1 MYLAGKS
8 RRKERKYKKQKEG
21 EHMAK
26 LNISLG
32 KFVNKEELTL
42 KIDEEIKTVYMKGN
56 KNIDI
61 DYGDHEIS
69 VYENFLLKSRMER
82 INVAEKETEIRIDFN
97 YLLFGIISVLHF
109 ILVGTIVMKLF
120 TSIIFLMVLAVLA
133 IEFLLIV
140 KMGVYKIHIN

>member
-1 MYLAGKS
+1 
-8 RRKERKYKKQKEG
+8 
-21 EHMAK
+21 MAK

-32 KFVNKEELTL
+32 KFVNKEEIAL

-61 DYGDHEIS
+61 DYGNHEIS
-69 VYENFLLKSRMER
+69 VYENFLLKSRTER
-82 INVAEKETEIRIDFN
+82 INITEKETEIRIDFN

-109 ILVGTIVMKLF
+109 ILVGTIVVKLL

>member
-1 MYLAGKS
+1 
-8 RRKERKYKKQKEG
+8 
-21 EHMAK
+21 MAE
-26 LNISLG
+26 LNIKLG
-32 KFVNKEELTL
+32 KFVNKEEIAL
-42 KIDEEIKTVYMKGN
+42 KIDGDIKSVSMNGD

-69 VYENFLLKSRMER
+69 VYENFLLKSRTER

-97 YLLFGIISVLHF
+97 YLLFAIISVLHF

-120 TSIIFLMVLAVLA
+120 VSIIFLIVPAVLA
-133 IEFLLIV
+133 IEFLLLI

>member
-1 MYLAGKS
+1 
-8 RRKERKYKKQKEG
+8 
-21 EHMAK
+21 MAK

-32 KFVNKEELTL
+32 KFVNKEEITL
-42 KIDEEIKTVYMKGN
+42 KIDGEIKSVSMNGD

-61 DYGDHEIS
+61 DYGEHEIS
-69 VYENFLLKSRMER
+69 VYENFLLKSGMER
-82 INVAEKETEIRIDFN
+82 INITEKETEIRIDFN
-97 YLLFGIISVLHF
+97 YLLFAIISVLHF

-140 KMGVYKIHIN
+140 KMEVYKIHIN

>member
-1 MYLAGKS
+1 
-8 RRKERKYKKQKEG
+8 
-21 EHMAK
+21 MAE
-26 LNISLG
+26 LNIKLG
-32 KFVNKEELTL
+32 KFVNKEEIAL
-42 KIDEEIKTVYMKGN
+42 KIDGDIKSVSMNGD

-69 VYENFLLKSRMER
+69 VYENFLLKSRTER

-120 TSIIFLMVLAVLA
+120 TSIIFLIVPAVLT
-133 IEFLLIV
+133 IEFLLLV

>member
-1 MYLAGKS
+1 
-8 RRKERKYKKQKEG
+8 
-21 EHMAK
+21 MAE
-26 LNISLG
+26 LNIKLG
-32 KFVNKEELTL
+32 KFVNKEEIAL
-42 KIDEEIKTVYMKGN
+42 KIDGDIKSVSMNGD

-69 VYENFLLKSRMER
+69 VYENFLLKSRTER

-97 YLLFGIISVLHF
+97 YLLFAIISVLHF

-120 TSIIFLMVLAVLA
+120 VSIIFLIVPAVLT
-133 IEFLLIV
+133 IEFLLLV

>member
-1 MYLAGKS
+1 
-8 RRKERKYKKQKEG
+8 
-21 EHMAK
+21 MAE
-26 LNISLG
+26 LNIKLG
-32 KFVNKEELTL
+32 KFVNKEEIAL
-42 KIDEEIKTVYMKGN
+42 KIDGDIKSVSMNGD

-69 VYENFLLKSRMER
+69 VYENFLLKSRTER

-120 TSIIFLMVLAVLA
+120 VSIIFLIVPAVLT
-133 IEFLLIV
+133 IEFLLLV

>member
-1 MYLAGKS
+1 
-8 RRKERKYKKQKEG
+8 
-21 EHMAK
+21 MAK
-26 LNISLG
+26 LNIKLG
-32 KFVNKEELTL
+32 KFVNKEEIAL
-42 KIDEEIKTVYMKGN
+42 KIDGDIKSVSMNGD

-69 VYENFLLKSRMER
+69 VYENFLLKSRTER

-109 ILVGTIVMKLF
+109 ILVGTIVVKLF
-120 TSIIFLMVLAVLA
+120 TSIIFLMVLAVLT
-133 IEFLLIV
+133 IEFLLLV

>member
-1 MYLAGKS
+1 
-8 RRKERKYKKQKEG
+8 
-21 EHMAK
+21 MAK

-32 KFVNKEELTL
+32 KFVNKEEIAL
-42 KIDEEIKTVYMKGN
+42 KIDKEIKTVYMKGD

-61 DYGDHEIS
+61 DYGEHEIS
-69 VYENFLLKSRMER
+69 VYENYILKSGTEK
-82 INVAEKETEIRIDFN
+82 INVTEKEIEIRIDFN

-120 TSIIFLMVLAVLA
+120 VSIIFLIVPAVLA
-133 IEFLLIV
+133 IEFLLLI

>member
-1 MYLAGKS
+1 
-8 RRKERKYKKQKEG
+8 
-21 EHMAK
+21 MAK
-26 LNISLG
+26 LNIRLG
-32 KFVNKEELTL
+32 KFVNKEEIAL
-42 KIDEEIKTVYMKGN
+42 KIDGDIKSVSMNGD

-69 VYENFLLKSRMER
+69 VYENFLLKSRTER

-120 TSIIFLMVLAVLA
+120 VSIIFLIVPAVLT
-133 IEFLLIV
+133 IEFLLLV